1 MNEHLRQ
8 TGRTERLI
16 EEAIRLSHMGRAVYV
31 LVHNRNY
38 VEPLQHRIHDT
49 VGHRNHGIKVEPLLE
64 GFDWEKMRPLHS
76 RAHPNCIWLVDQAAA
91 EQYLEQLDLQVLR
104 LQQLQRQVYQL
115 TL

>member
-16 EEAIRLSHMGRAVYV
+16 KEAIRLSHMGRAVYV

-38 VEPLQHRIHDT
+38 IEPLQHRIHDT
-49 VGHRNHGIKVEPLLE
+49 VGHRNHGIKVELLPE
-64 GFDWEKMRPLHS
+64 EFDWGRMRPCRSH
-76 RAHPNCIWLVDQAAA
+76 AHPNCVWLVEHAAA
-91 EQYLEQLDLQVLR
+91 EMRLEQLDMQILL

>member
-16 EEAIRLSHMGRAVYV
+16 QKAIRLNGMGRAVYV

-49 VGHRNHGIKVEPLLE
+49 FGHCNHGIKVELLPE
-64 GFDWEKMRPLHS
+64 AFDWERMRPSQS
-76 RAHPNCIWLVDQAAA
+76 RAHPNCVWLVEHAAA
-91 EQYLEQLDLQVLR
+91 EKRLEQLDMQILL
-104 LQQLQRQVYQL
+104 LQQLQRQIYQL